1 MGNNLQSLM
10 ITIAFKDKV
19 TTGPSPF
26 QSIWDSPSSTTWTDF
41 ILWIAG
47 GLCAVSECLH
57 CWKLS
62 VSEFVKLLFCSIESG
77 EFKWA
82 EPSRGVA
89 QLCWWWDWPF
99 RCREQRSNP
108 PQPAASCQSSPGRL
122 PRLCHLSK
130 KKKKEWR
137 GQGGSFLGLLLEN
150 LGLFGAVGIDASS
163 YYWRKGRTFK
173 RSSIEEPIT
182 LYSPKTSQKPA
193 Y

>member
-82 EPSRGVA
+82 GPSRGVA

-130 KKKKEWR
+130 KKKRVEGAGWLISGFVIR
-137 GQGGSFLGLLLEN
+137 ESWLVWCRWYRCFQLLL
-150 LGLFGAVGIDASS
+150 
-163 YYWRKGRTFK
+163 KKRTNFQEK
-173 RSSIEEPIT
+173 QHRRTHYLIFT
-182 LYSPKTSQKPA
+182 
-193 Y
+193 